1 MNKKNTKD
9 NFISFE
15 PINKNAEA
23 SLYYGFTP
31 IKELKI
37 SKEDVSKAS
46 SLKDSFSKN
55 NNLSWIFSQDFV
67 EERISLIR
75 KYLSESMS
83 SLPQPLMFI
92 HESTNIKERAKDTIN
107 LEIMGSHKS
116 IAEALLI
123 KTTLSILNDNGFKDL
138 YIEINTIGDK
148 ESSNRFTKELTNYLK
163 KNLNSMPAHC
173 RQNFKKDPFYVLACD
188 ECDLSKI
195 KESVPTSVSCLS
207 DESRLDFKEILEYI
221 ETMEVPYKINNCLL
235 PDKKYCSETI
245 YKIRNQATEEVL
257 AVGFRY
263 DGLAQKVGNKKDIP
277 GAGVKIFLKKKS
289 VVKEISKLPKPIAFY
304 IQLGDEAKHKSL
316 EVIETLKKEK
326 IFVYHM
332 LGRDKF
338 GSQFALVEKSKVPYV
353 IIMGKKESLEN
364 SVMVREN
371 STRVQETVSIKDL
384 ASHIEKVSKK

>member
-9 NFISFE
+9 NFINFE
-15 PINKNAEA
+15 PINKTAEA
-23 SLYYGFTP
+23 ALYYGFTP

-37 SKEDVSKAS
+37 SKDDINKVS
-46 SLKDSFSKN
+46 SLKDNFSKN
-55 NNLSWIFSQDFV
+55 NDLSWIFSQIFA
-67 EERISLIR
+67 EERSSLIR
-75 KYLSESMS
+75 KYLEENMS
-83 SLPQPLMFI
+83 SLPQPIMLY

-107 LEIMGSHKS
+107 LEIMGTHKS

-148 ESSNRFTKELTNYLK
+148 ESSNKFTKELTNYLK
-163 KNLNSMPAHC
+163 KNLNSLPAHC
-173 RQNFKKDPFYVLACD
+173 RQNFKKDPFYVMVCD
-188 ECDLSKI
+188 ECDSSQI

-207 DESRLDFKEILEYI
+207 DESRLNFKEILEYI
-221 ETMEVPYKINNCLL
+221 ETMEMPYKINNCLL
-235 PDKKYCSETI
+235 PDRKYCSETI
-245 YKIRNQATEEVL
+245 YQIRNQSTDEIL
-257 AVGFRY
+257 AIGFRY
-263 DGLAQKVGNKKDIP
+263 DGLAQKIGNKKDIP
-277 GAGVKIFLKKKS
+277 GAGVKIFLKKKAT
-289 VVKEISKLPKPIAFY
+289 VKKISKLLKPTAFY

-316 EVIETLKKEK
+316 DVIETLKKEK
-326 IFVYHM
+326 IFIYHM

-371 STRVQETVSIKDL
+371 STRIQETVSIKDL
-384 ASHIEKVSKK
+384 PSYIKKVSKL